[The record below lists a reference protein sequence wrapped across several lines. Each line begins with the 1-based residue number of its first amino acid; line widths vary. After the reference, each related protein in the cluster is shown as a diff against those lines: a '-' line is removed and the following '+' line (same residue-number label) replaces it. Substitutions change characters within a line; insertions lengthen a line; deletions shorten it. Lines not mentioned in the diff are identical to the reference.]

1 MPKEGIE
8 PSIPKEHDFESC
20 ASACSAT
27 PANGHSITNPA
38 NKVKAKSEQGGLEIT
53 VKVKMKLGI
62 IGLPQSGK
70 TTIFNALTGGNT
82 PTTASAG
89 RFEVHTAVVD
99 VPDPRVDKLSAMFKP
114 KKTIYAKVTY
124 ADIAGLETGT
134 AKTGISGQLLN
145 QLAQMDGFILV
156 VRAFADDNVLH
167 PSGSVNA
174 PRDVEMMVGELLLND
189 LIAVERKLERLTE
202 ERKKGGTD
210 KILNER
216 QTALFTRLHEA
227 LNANTPLRKIEINVE
242 EARELASFGLLSR
255 KPILTVFNLGE
266 GQSVPGVQLDH
277 PSVALMG
284 KLEMEIAQLSADD
297 AAVFMQ
303 EYGIEELSLSKMIKL
318 SYDLLQL
325 QSFFT
330 VGEDEVRAWTTRRG
344 APAVEAAGEIH
355 TDIQRGFV
363 RAEVVACE
371 DLLSLGGMGEAKTK
385 GKLRLEGKEYIVKDG
400 DIMHIRFNI

>member
-1 MPKEGIE
+1 
-8 PSIPKEHDFESC
+8 
-20 ASACSAT
+20 
-27 PANGHSITNPA
+27 
-38 NKVKAKSEQGGLEIT
+38 
-53 VKVKMKLGI
+53 MKLGI

-70 TTIFNALTGGNT
+70 TTIFNALTRGNA

-89 RFEVHTAVVD
+89 RIEIHTAVVD

-124 ADIAGLETGT
+124 ADIAGLETGA

-156 VRAFADDNVLH
+156 VRAFADDNVPH
-167 PSGSVNA
+167 PAGSVNA
-174 PRDVEMMVGELLLND
+174 KRDVDTMLSELLLND

-210 KILNER
+210 KVVNER
-216 QTALFTRLHEA
+216 QTVLFNRLHEA
-227 LNANTPLRKIEINVE
+227 LNSNTPLRKLDFNTE
-242 EARELASFGLLSR
+242 ESHELSSFGLLSR
-255 KPILTVFNLGE
+255 KPILTVFNLDE
-266 GQSVPGVQLDH
+266 SQPAPSIQLDH

-284 KLEMEIAQLSADD
+284 KLEMEIVQLSAGD
-297 AAVFMQ
+297 AEVFMK
-303 EYGIEELSLSKMIKL
+303 EYGIEELSLSRMIKL

-344 APAVEAAGEIH
+344 ASAVEAAGEIH

-363 RAEVVACE
+363 RAEVVAYE
-371 DLLSLGGMGEAKTK
+371 DLISLGGMNEAKTK
-385 GKLRLEGKEYIVKDG
+385 GKLRLEGKEYLVKDG

>member
-1 MPKEGIE
+1 
-8 PSIPKEHDFESC
+8 
-20 ASACSAT
+20 
-27 PANGHSITNPA
+27 
-38 NKVKAKSEQGGLEIT
+38 
-53 VKVKMKLGI
+53 MKLGI

-70 TTIFNALTGGNT
+70 TTIFNALTRGNA

-89 RFEVHTAVVD
+89 RIEIHTAVVD

-114 KKTIYAKVTY
+114 KRTIYAKVTY
-124 ADIAGLETGT
+124 ADIAGLETGA

-156 VRAFADDNVLH
+156 VRAFADDNVPH
-167 PSGSVNA
+167 PAGSVDA
-174 PRDVEMMVGELLLND
+174 KRDVDTMLGELLLND

-210 KILNER
+210 KVVNER
-216 QTALFTRLHEA
+216 QTILFNRLHEV
-227 LNANTPLRKIEINVE
+227 LNSNTPLRKLDFNTE
-242 EARELASFGLLSR
+242 ELHELSSFGLLSR
-255 KPILTVFNLGE
+255 KPILTVFNLDE
-266 GQSVPGVQLDH
+266 SQSAPSIQLDH

-284 KLEMEIAQLSADD
+284 KLEMEIVQLSADD
-297 AAVFMQ
+297 AEVFMK
-303 EYGIEELSLSKMIKL
+303 EYDIEELSLSKMIKL
-318 SYDLLQL
+318 SYDLLQQ

-344 APAVEAAGEIH
+344 ASAVEAAGEIH

-363 RAEVVACE
+363 RAEVVAYD
-371 DLLSLGGMGEAKTK
+371 DLISLGGMNEAKTK
-385 GKLRLEGKEYIVKDG
+385 GKLRLEGKEYLVKDG